1 MRFAVLGAGLM
12 GRAVIYDL
20 AKAREA
26 ESLLVADF
34 DRKRAAVAAREFGR
48 GKAKAVFA
56 DVRDLRGTAQ
66 VLRGTDIVINCTQ
79 YDWNLH
85 VMKAAL
91 AAHAHYL
98 DLGGLY
104 HMTRRQSSLDSDFRR
119 AGLLAIIGM
128 GGAPGATNIMARAA
142 SRGMERV
149 ESIRVYNAGADQQHY
164 STPMAYSF
172 SIATILDELTMPPV
186 TFEKGRFAQ
195 KDLLSDP
202 EEARFPAP
210 IGKITLRNSLHSEVG
225 TLPLSFRNLGVRE
238 VRFKINYA
246 PEFVSLVRG
255 LTALGLTSPES
266 VPVNG
271 TRVAPR
277 EVLLSLLKRRP
288 PEKPARD
295 VEAMRVV
302 VTGVSSGHG
311 KAVAME
317 AWTSY
322 TTRPSFSAV
331 ARDTGF
337 PASIAAIMMARGEI
351 RGSGVAAPENI
362 VPPGPFFRE
371 LEKRDIRIRQW
382 SIRPPR
388 AHSSN

>member
-20 AKAREA
+20 AKAPEA
-26 ESLLVADF
+26 ERLIVADF
-34 DRKRAAVAAREFGR
+34 DRKRAHEAVREFGR
-48 GKAKAVFA
+48 GKAKAAFA
-56 DVRDLRGTAQ
+56 DVRDIRGTAQ
-66 VLRGTDIVINCTQ
+66 VLRGTDVIINCTQ

-91 AAHAHYL
+91 AARAHYL

-104 HMTRRQSSLDSDFRR
+104 HMTRRQPALDAEFRR
-119 AGLLAIIGM
+119 AGLLSVIGM

-142 SRGMERV
+142 SRGMECV

-164 STPMAYSF
+164 STPMAYTF

-186 TFEKGRFAQ
+186 TFEQHRFVE

-202 EEARFPAP
+202 EEAKFPAP

-225 TLPLSFRNLGVRE
+225 TLPLSFRSLGVRE

-255 LTALGLTSPES
+255 LTALGLTSSDS

-271 TRVAPR
+271 TRIAPR
-277 EVLLSLLKRRP
+277 QLLLSLLKRRP
-288 PEKPARD
+288 PEKPAKD

-302 VTGVSSGHG
+302 VTGKSNGYRQ
-311 KAVAME
+311 AVAME
-317 AWTSY
+317 AWASY

-362 VPPGPFFRE
+362 VPPEPFFQE
-371 LEKRDIRIRQW
+371 LEKRDIRIRRW

-388 AHSSN
+388 ANSSN